1 MSETPKSPHDVPDF
15 PPPET
20 TETGQQEPVSP
31 LPPVYEPRPFLQ
43 PVFFGFVL
51 LAVVFVSYQLLGGL
65 ISLLLFGFG
74 SAEQVQ
80 GMRWVT
86 MLSQILFLL
95 VPSVL
100 LLRLMHWDWRK
111 VLRLRMPKLAPLLL
125 VIVGVISLQ
134 FVVQAY
140 MEGQQY
146 LLRNYLLPDSVL
158 PLLDKFEDLIQ
169 ELYGTLLGM
178 HSPLEALFVWIIV
191 AVTPGVCEEVLFRGS
206 VQWSFEKGMRLR
218 WAFLLNGVIFS
229 MFHLNPVTFVP
240 LALLGMYFAFITW
253 RGASLGYAVT
263 GHVVNNS
270 IAVLALYVFDSDSLL
285 PAEAGGAGPTAGA
298 LAVTGI
304 VAAAVFLASLVL
316 FWKLTE
322 QGKTYSTH
330 AHN

>member
-1 MSETPKSPHDVPDF
+1 MNDAPYPPHDD
-15 PPPET
+15 PESPSSRPA
-20 TETGQQEPVSP
+20 ETGQQEPLSP
-31 LPPVYEPRPFLQ
+31 VPPAYEPRPFLQ
-43 PVFFGFVL
+43 PVFFGFL
-51 LAVVFVSYQLLGGL
+51 LLVVVFVSYQLLGGL
-65 ISLLLFGFG
+65 ISFLLFGFG

-86 MLSQILFLL
+86 MLSQVLFLL
-95 VPSVL
+95 LPSVL
-100 LLRLMHWDWRK
+100 LLRLMHWDWQK
-111 VLRLRMPKLAPLLL
+111 VLRLRMPKMAPLLL
-125 VIVGVISLQ
+125 VVVGVVSLQ

-178 HSPLEALFVWIIV
+178 HSPLEALFVWVVV

-218 WAFLLNGVIFS
+218 WAFLLNGIIFS
-229 MFHLNPVTFVP
+229 MFHLNPVTLVP
-240 LALLGMYFAFITW
+240 LALLGTYFAVITW

-285 PAEAGGAGPTAGA
+285 PAEASGAGPSAAAYA
-298 LAVTGI
+298 LTGV
-304 VAAAVFLASLVL
+304 VALAVFLASLVL

-322 QGKTYSTH
+322 QGKTDSTH
-330 AHN
+330 AL